1 MDILK
6 KTYLSLFILFISPIT
21 ASAQGLVP
29 CDGPDCGFGDL
40 VQLANNLIDFLVL
53 ISLPLAAI
61 AFAWAGFLY
70 LSSGGSQDKIKRAHG
85 IFFKVAIG
93 LIIVLGAYLIVNLI
107 VENLT
112 GDAVEDYVYIVN
124 LVLL

>member
-1 MDILK
+1 MNIIK
-6 KTYLSLFILFISPIT
+6 KTFLSLFILFIYPIT

-40 VQLANNLIDFLVL
+40 VQLASNLIDFMVLV
-53 ISLPLAAI
+53 SLPLAAI

-107 VENLT
+107 VEGLT
-112 GDAVEDYVYIVN
+112 GDAVEDYVSM
-124 LVLL
+124 L